1 MIYFHIPDM
10 TCGGCARSITA
21 AIRGLDPAAHVETD
35 ISARR
40 VGVDSR
46 ESRSS
51 LAAAIREAGYEA
63 SAIR

>member
-10 TCGGCARSITA
+10 TCGGCARSISA
-21 AIRGLDPAAHVETD
+21 AIRALDAEARVETD
-35 ISARR
+35 IPARR
-40 VGVDSR
+40 IGVDSR
-46 ESRSS
+46 ESRSA